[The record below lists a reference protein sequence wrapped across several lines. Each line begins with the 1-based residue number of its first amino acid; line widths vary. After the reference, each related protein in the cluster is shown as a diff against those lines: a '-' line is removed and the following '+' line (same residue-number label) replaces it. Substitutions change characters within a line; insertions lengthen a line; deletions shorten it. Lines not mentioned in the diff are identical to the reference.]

1 MVLIEMGH
9 TQTPTPSVMDI
20 ATVEGFVND
29 NIHQKRS
36 GAINMRFYWVRD
48 RVSKDNL

>member
-20 ATVEGFVND
+20 ATVEGFVMITPTRNVQEPSICD
-29 NIHQKRS
+29 FTGS
-36 GAINMRFYWVRD
+36 ETG
-48 RVSKDNL
+48 